1 MSREYDNYLEQHKAN
16 VRKGFE
22 WFRNNLPGLVEGIP
36 NLEWQICFA
45 HDESKTQPDE
55 YEAYDRYFYGNNRSY
70 QVVQDFNY
78 AWLRHLHRNPH
89 HWQYWILVNDD
100 PELGEIVMDMP
111 INYMIEMICDWWAFS
126 WDKGDLME
134 MFKWYDER
142 KDYIKLSE
150 KTRRGV
156 EDILGMIK
164 EKLSD
169 KNGTENKTAE

>member
-22 WFRNNLPGLVEGIP
+22 WIRDNLPEVVSNIP

-78 AWLRHLHRNPH
+78 AWLNHLHRNPH
-89 HWQYWILVNDD
+89 HWQYWILINDD
-100 PELGEIVMDMP
+100 PELGEIIMDMP
-111 INYMIEMICDWWAFS
+111 INYIIEMICDWWAFS

-156 EDILGMIK
+156 ENILGMIK

-169 KNGTENKTAE
+169 KNGT

>member
-1 MSREYDNYLEQHKAN
+1 MSREYDNYLEQHKEN
-16 VRKGFE
+16 VRKGYE
-22 WFRNNLPGLVEGIP
+22 WIRDNLPEVVSNIP

-55 YEAYDRYFYGNNRSY
+55 YESYDRYFYGNNRSY
-70 QVVQDFNY
+70 QVVQNFNY

-89 HWQYWILVNDD
+89 HWQYWILINDD
-100 PELGEIVMDMP
+100 PELGEIIMDMP
-111 INYMIEMICDWWAFS
+111 INYIIEMICDWWAFS

-142 KDYIKLSE
+142 KNYIKLSE
-150 KTRRGV
+150 KSRREV
-156 EDILGMIK
+156 ENILGMIK

-169 KNGTENKTAE
+169 SNDTENKAAE

>member
-22 WFRNNLPGLVEGIP
+22 WIRDNLPEVVSNIP

-70 QVVQDFNY
+70 KVVQNFNY
-78 AWLRHLHRNPH
+78 AWLNHLHRNPH
-89 HWQYWILVNDD
+89 HWQYWILINDD
-100 PELGEIVMDMP
+100 PELGEIIMDMP
-111 INYMIEMICDWWAFS
+111 INYIIEMICDWWAFS

-142 KDYIKLSE
+142 KNYIKLSE
-150 KTRRGV
+150 KSRREV
-156 EDILGMIK
+156 ESILGMIK

-169 KNGTENKTAE
+169 SNDTENKATE

>member
-22 WFRNNLPGLVEGIP
+22 WIRDNLPEVVSNIP

-55 YEAYDRYFYGNNRSY
+55 YESYDRYFHGNNRSY
-70 QVVQDFNY
+70 QVVQNFNY

-89 HWQYWILVNDD
+89 HWQYWILINDD

-126 WDKGDLME
+126 WDKGNLME

-156 EDILGMIK
+156 ENILGMIK

-169 KNGTENKTAE
+169 KNGTKNKTAE

>member
-22 WFRNNLPGLVEGIP
+22 WIRDNLPEVVSNIP

-78 AWLRHLHRNPH
+78 AWLNHLHRNPH
-89 HWQYWILVNDD
+89 HWQHWILINDD
-100 PELGEIVMDMP
+100 PELGEIIMDMP
-111 INYMIEMICDWWAFS
+111 IDYIIEMICDWWAFS

-156 EDILGMIK
+156 ENILGMIK

-169 KNGTENKTAE
+169 KNGTENKAAE